1 MSKRRERRNVLAWVV
16 AAAILCLVVWVLLA
30 NVVFVVRDVQV
41 VGAGEVSQTD
51 VRHLSGIR
59 LGSRM
64 FGLNEKKV
72 HANVESDGRLAF
84 VGLEKRLPSTVVL
97 TVRPRSMDALILL
110 GGKIV
115 ALDSDAYVIR
125 TLEQLP
131 DKRVPYV
138 TGIKAAYYAPGRQ
151 LDTAD
156 GRCLAM
162 KAVLEAAKAQGATAY
177 ISELDVS
184 NIADM
189 RVISRTGMSVLLGDS
204 KDMSAKIAWMAG
216 ALADLE
222 ARGETT
228 GQLDVSSGDK
238 ADYTPPARE
247 EEPTAEGQTEVA
259 NTDAAADQTQTAV
272 GQEAAQE
279 SFFTAEQPAS

>member
-151 LDTAD
+151 LDIAD

-189 RVISRTGMSVLLGDS
+189 RVISRTGMSVLLGDA

-238 ADYTPPARE
+238 ADYTPLARE

-259 NTDAAADQTQTAV
+259 NTEAAADQTQTAV

>member
-151 LDTAD
+151 LDIAD

-189 RVISRTGMSVLLGDS
+189 RVISRTGMSVLLGDA

-259 NTDAAADQTQTAV
+259 NTEAAADQTQTAV